1 MRVPMRML
9 RLTAVA
15 PLVVASTLLTVMAL
29 ALLPP
34 FVGLV
39 GYLIWLVGLSLLAG
53 GLLEEPMLELVRTA
67 RAPGD
72 SQQAVLAPVLV
83 RLAAAEVPVTDLY
96 IDHRSRLAQPAAVL
110 GRRSLI
116 VGSTLVEATSRG
128 QLSRDEATALIA
140 HAVGRHRARPHRC
153 ELALCAWTAPCRG
166 ILTVAGRV
174 GATAAWFPL
183 QLPAWRLRFVI
194 AIVCGVQSVAE
205 TRTVYGL
212 IAGGFIALTY
222 LVPAAE
228 RTIERRVEYAAD
240 AYVVEHGLG
249 AVLAGLLRRGGCPVP
264 LERLHRLTTSTDPA
278 TDVLAAQRPAPQ
290 LLHGGSSTPSP
301 PG

>member
-15 PLVVASTLLTVMAL
+15 PLVVVSMLLVVMAL

-34 FVGLV
+34 LVGLV
-39 GYLIWLVGLSLLAG
+39 GFLIWLVVLSLLAC
-53 GLLEEPMLELVRTA
+53 GLFEEPMLKLVQGA

-72 SQQAVLAPVLV
+72 SQLAVLGPVLV
-83 RLAAAEVPVTDLY
+83 KLAAAEISVADLY
-96 IDHRSRLAQPAAVL
+96 IDHHSRSAEPAAVL
-110 GRRSLI
+110 GRRSLM
-116 VGSTLVEATSRG
+116 VSSKLVESMHRG

-140 HAVGRHRARPHRC
+140 HAIGRHRARPHRC

-166 ILTVAGRV
+166 VLTVAGRV
-174 GATAAWFPL
+174 GATVAWFPL
-183 QLPAWRLRFVI
+183 VRPAWRLRIVV
-194 AIVCGVQSVAE
+194 AIVCVVQSVAAG
-205 TRTVYGL
+205 RTVYGL

-222 LVPAAE
+222 LVPAAT
-228 RTIERRVEYAAD
+228 RTIERRDEHSAD

-249 AVLAGLLRRGGCPVP
+249 AVFAGLLRRGGFPVP
-264 LERLHRLTTSTDPA
+264 LERWHRLTTSTDLSA
-278 TDVLAAQRPAPQ
+278 EVSAAQQPALQ
-290 LLHGGSSTPSP
+290 LLRGGSFTPSE